1 MMEHVE
7 VIVKSAIDIA
17 KKLEAAAIV
26 VVTETGDAF
35 EEFKKAKPRIPLI
48 FATASEELF
57 QNMLKEAT
65 ESTLDVDIVGRKRAR
80 RLGKVHVLKLL
91 TRKPT
96 VAEMVEDAIVR
107 GVEKGILHDKDVV
120 VAVGSTLS
128 KEANSIFYFE
138 VKEEELDLALYH
150 FLRDIDVKPEVFEA
164 VLNIALE
171 IGKEGREGRMIGTAF
186 LIGDSEKIL
195 KNSRQLILNP
205 FEGHLVGERSVLN
218 PEIKETIKELAQL
231 DGVFVISNDG
241 VIESAGVYLNV
252 DTSSIDIPRGLGSR
266 HAAVAATTAK
276 TKSVGITVSQ
286 SGGIV
291 RVFKDG
297 KVMLTIE
304 PQRRFSMR

>member
-1 MMEHVE
+1 MRHVR
-7 VIVKSAIDIA
+7 VIVKSAIEIA
-17 KKLEAAAIV
+17 KKLDASAIV
-26 VVTETGDAF
+26 VVTETGDCF
-35 EEFKKAKPRIPLI
+35 EEFKKAKLSLPVI

-57 QNMLKEAT
+57 QSMLKEAT
-65 ESTLDVDIVGRKRAR
+65 ESTLEVEFVNKKVSHS
-80 RLGKVHVLKLL
+80 LENVHVIKLL
-91 TRKPT
+91 TRRNSPW
-96 VAEMVEDAIVR
+96 EMVEDAVVR

-120 VAVGSTLS
+120 VAIGSTLAM
-128 KEANSIFYFE
+128 EASSIFYYE
-138 VKEEELDLALYH
+138 VREEELDLELYH
-150 FLRDIDVKPEVFEA
+150 FLRDIEVKPEVFEA

-186 LIGDSEKIL
+186 LIGDSKRIL
-195 KNSRQLILNP
+195 RNSRQLILNP

-231 DGVFVISNDG
+231 DGVFVISSEG
-241 VIESAGVYLNV
+241 IIESAGVYLNV
-252 DTSSIDIPRGLGSR
+252 DTSSVDIPRGLGSR

-276 TKSVGITVSQ
+276 TKSIGITVSQ

-297 KVMLTIE
+297 RVVLTIE

>member
-1 MMEHVE
+1 MKHVE
-7 VIVKSAIDIA
+7 VIIKSAIDIA
-17 KKLEAAAIV
+17 KKLEASAIV
-26 VVTETGDAF
+26 VVTESGDAF
-35 EEFKKAKPRIPLI
+35 EEFKKAKLRLPVI

-57 QNMLKEAT
+57 QSMLKEAT
-65 ESTLDVDIVGRKRAR
+65 ESALEVEFVDK
-80 RLGKVHVLKLL
+80 KVEHSLPEMHVLKLL
-91 TRKPT
+91 TRKSS

-107 GVEKGILHDKDVV
+107 GIEKGIIHDEDVI
-120 VAVGSTLS
+120 VAIGSTLNT
-128 KEANSIFYFE
+128 EANSIFYYE
-138 VKEEELDLALYH
+138 VREEALDLALYH
-150 FLRDIDVKPEVFEA
+150 FLRDIEVKPEVFEA

-186 LIGDSEKIL
+186 LIGDSKRIL

-241 VIESAGVYLNV
+241 IIESAGVYLNV
-252 DTSSIDIPRGLGSR
+252 DTSSVDIPRGLGSR

-276 TKSVGITVSQ
+276 TKSIGITVSQ

-297 KVMLTIE
+297 KVVLTIE